1 MLESIRSNEDAGR
14 CDMPRRN
21 LVAPAG
27 RAAMPLLAAAAGND
41 ADCEPI
47 AKSIADPRVQAAPAT
62 PAALPAVAGGAAR
75 FEWVTGAQLYQLAQA
90 RRTAMQAV
98 LIRQGWDAIREVVR
112 RAREQHRQR
121 RESRSIYHALHA
133 LDDRTLR
140 DLGFHRC
147 EILSVAAEVSG
158 RAESTRLVPRAP
170 RS

>member
-1 MLESIRSNEDAGR
+1 
-14 CDMPRRN
+14 
-21 LVAPAG
+21 
-27 RAAMPLLAAAAGND
+27 
-41 ADCEPI
+41 
-47 AKSIADPRVQAAPAT
+47 
-62 PAALPAVAGGAAR
+62 
-75 FEWVTGAQLYQLAQA
+75 VTGAQLYQLAQA